1 MLSEIALGVPVNP
14 STPKRCPAEDAW
26 LPLNGGFPKSFRVIC
41 VAEACLP
48 RTLKSVFKAGTNS
61 PSHILLVHRAANVR
75 VVLHPRYQK
84 RLIVQTC
91 TFIKNSLSG
100 KAMVR
105 SRIW

>member
-48 RTLKSVFKAGTNS
+48 RTLK
-61 PSHILLVHRAANVR
+61 PSLQSRHERSFSHLAF
-75 VVLHPRYQK
+75 P
-84 RLIVQTC
+84 
-91 TFIKNSLSG
+91 SG
-100 KAMVR
+100 G
-105 SRIW
+105 